1 MLVITRT
8 GRSKTAALSSMT
20 INITGVGT
28 SDLFECRMKDS
39 LARRNETSKDLVHL
53 NINTLCIDLH
63 CVWMWHFPVKISTK
77 RVGEAEKFTHACVI

>member
-1 MLVITRT
+1 MIART

-20 INITGVGT
+20 MNITGVGT

-39 LARRNETSKDLVHL
+39 LARRIEKSKDLFRL

-63 CVWMWHFPVKISTK
+63 CAWI
-77 RVGEAEKFTHACVI
+77 